1 MENGH
6 PAELELLAH
15 VDEGPRSARGREVAA
30 HVRAC
35 EECAAT
41 VRDLQDGRTALRS
54 APRLELSRERRAA
67 ISAALAAQAPRRRRS
82 SFSSRRLA
90 ALLAP
95 MAVVA
100 VLVIAVD
107 AVRDGAGEPGGDA
120 AAPARVQEPEESAGE
135 GAGAQEDS
143 AADGNEAAGL
153 AGPVVSVAGPPA
165 DVLRLLRDRG
175 LTARMSGG
183 RIVVSDATADEVLE
197 ALRGR
202 RQGRVSVVL
211 E

>member
-41 VRDLQDGRTALRS
+41 VRDLQDGQTALRS

-67 ISAALAAQAPRRRRS
+67 ISGAIAAQAPGRRS
-82 SFSSRRLA
+82 SFSPGRVA

-95 MAVVA
+95 VAVVA
-100 VLVIAVD
+100 VVVIAVD
-107 AVRDGAGEPGGDA
+107 TVRDGEPGGDA
-120 AAPARVQEPEESAGE
+120 AAPTRVQAPEESAGE

-143 AADGNEAAGL
+143 AAGGNEAAGL
-153 AGPVVSVAGPPA
+153 AGPVASVAGPPA